1 VREIDFAADCQVAV
15 VVSNIEDA
23 IILERA
29 RSHGVETVHIPS
41 KGRKRTEFDADVN
54 AALEARGVDLVL
66 LVGFMRILSPVFVG
80 LGRIVALYYL
90 IHFIPYSLIC
100 SASLFLKR

>member
-1 VREIDFAADCQVAV
+1 MREIDFAADGQVAV

-54 AALEARGVDLVL
+54 AALESRGVDL
-66 LVGFMRILSPVFVG
+66 G
-80 LGRIVALYYL
+80 LGRIVALYCRSSTLY
-90 IHFIPYSLIC
+90 
-100 SASLFLKR
+100 RNR